1 MIMSKTSMNTVFI
14 DEYSEQKK
22 EIAILRNI
30 ASRLAKEKQ
39 DLEIKIELL
48 TKTICELRDKLEN
61 K

>member
-1 MIMSKTSMNTVFI
+1 MINQGSMNTVFI

-22 EIAILRNI
+22 EIAILRNVS
-30 ASRLAKEKQ
+30 SRLAKEKQ

>member
-22 EIAILRNI
+22 EIAILRNVS
-30 ASRLAKEKQ
+30 SRLAKEKQ
-39 DLEIKIELL
+39 DLAIKIELL
-48 TKTICELRDKLEN
+48 TKTICELREKLEN